1 MERQQG
7 DMMSQTSATPR
18 EVTADVVESMRQ
30 GRFHLY
36 PITHVDQ
43 GLELLTGVPAGDL
56 MTAGT
61 VHYLVN
67 AQVHRLAMA
76 MIAFNPDARHGIRPP
91 SAEGSA
97 TE

>member
-1 MERQQG
+1 
-7 DMMSQTSATPR
+7 MSQTSATPR

-67 AQVHRLAMA
+67 TQVHRLAMA